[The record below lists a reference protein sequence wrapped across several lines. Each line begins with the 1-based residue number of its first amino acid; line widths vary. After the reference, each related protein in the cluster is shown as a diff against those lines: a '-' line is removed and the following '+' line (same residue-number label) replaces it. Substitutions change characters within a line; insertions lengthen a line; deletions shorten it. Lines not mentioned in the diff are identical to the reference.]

1 MVEFLT
7 FVDFIVPP
15 IFFIIFYFIAQS
27 IKFRNIETNSSY
39 RYYYPGLL
47 VKLIGSI
54 LICLVY
60 VFYYQGGDTTS
71 YFRDCVCISKAFWK
85 HPFQMIRLSFIGVDA
100 QVW

>member
-1 MVEFLT
+1 MVDFLS
-7 FVDFIVPP
+7 FVDLIVPP

-27 IKFRNIETNSSY
+27 IKYRHIETNSSY

-60 VFYYQGGDTTS
+60 VFYYEGGDTTS
-71 YFRDCVCISKAFWK
+71 YYRDCVSISKAFFK
-85 HPFQMIRLSFIGVDA
+85 HPFQMIRLSVSGLDA
-100 QVW
+100 QV